1 MASRRPPDFARLL
14 ARLTLTPLPDDI
26 EAFVR
31 DTFVLPVMD
40 DTTGVRIDLIFSTTL
55 YEAQAIGRAV
65 RVRVGGR
72 DVPIASAEDLILHKL
87 FAGRARDLEDVHG
100 VLRRKA
106 RDLDWDYMEKWARA
120 FAEVPGRE
128 TLPRDLAKLRRDFR
142 VPGS

>member
-1 MASRRPPDFARLL
+1 
-14 ARLTLTPLPDDI
+14 
-26 EAFVR
+26 
-31 DTFVLPVMD
+31 MD

-128 TLPRDLAKLRRDFR
+128 PLPRDLAKLRRDFR